1 MNYRKYLLVLL
12 TLLVSGIINAQQV
25 TNVSSQLSGDNI
37 IVNYTLTGAKF
48 NQKFNVQLYVSLDGG
63 ETFQGPLNGVRG
75 DIGENIKSG
84 NRKIFWD
91 PYKDVNS
98 LDGDIIFDVRAEVI
112 NQKIEKHFFVHYTGN
127 YSLRNS
133 GYTAPFGLSIGQI
146 GKVGWYASARLN
158 TSAFK
163 GSTYDFNGTDV
174 VGYDKVLY
182 YEYDNDY
189 QYPSFEALAGITAQ
203 LSWNIFIYAG
213 AGYGYQ
219 KYYWHINEYDY
230 VTNNIKSDS
239 YLNYSDYSAT
249 GIAAEVGFI
258 LRANAVSFNLGMS
271 TLNFSYAN
279 IVFGIG
285 LNF

>member
-1 MNYRKYLLVLL
+1 MNFKNLLLFIVFILSTN
-12 TLLVSGIINAQQV
+12 TLYSQQI
-25 TNVSSQLSGDNI
+25 TNVNSQLTGNTITID
-37 IVNYTLTGAKF
+37 YTLAGAKF
-48 NQKFNVQLYVSLDGG
+48 NQKFNVLLYVSLDAGK
-63 ETFQGPLNGVRG
+63 TFQGPMKSVTG
-75 DIGENIKSG
+75 DVGKGIKAG
-84 NRKIFWD
+84 THKIVWD

-98 LDGDIIFDVRAEVI
+98 LDGDIVFDVRAEII

-133 GYTAPFGLSIGQI
+133 GYTAPFGLSVGQI
-146 GKVGWYASARLN
+146 GKIGWYASVRMN
-158 TSAFK
+158 TSAFNN
-163 GSTYDFNGTDV
+163 SDYDFDGNDII
-174 VGYDKVLY
+174 GYDKVLY

-189 QYPSFEALAGITAQ
+189 KYPSFEALAGITAQ
-203 LSWNIFIYAG
+203 LNWNFFLYAG

-230 VTNNIKSDS
+230 ATNNLESDS
-239 YLNYSDYSAT
+239 YLNYTDYSAL
-249 GIAAEVGFI
+249 GFAAEAGFI
-258 LRANAVSFNLGMS
+258 VKAKMVSLNLGMS